1 MRPFPE
7 RGTMG
12 DSGRDDSAVD
22 ILMAAGEPS
31 GDRHGADL
39 ANHLRLLL
47 PSCRLWGMGGEAMAG
62 AGVEI
67 YVSYEDLSVVGL
79 VEVVGHLG
87 AAVKA
92 RQALMARARKSP
104 PHLAVLIDF
113 PDFNLWLAR
122 GLKRLKIPIFYYI
135 SPQVWAWRRRR
146 VRLMARLLDH
156 VGVILPF
163 EEPLLRRAG
172 VVAHYVGH
180 PLVAQLRE
188 ESRTGD
194 PRRDLGIPHGV
205 HPLALLPG
213 SRPQEVRRHLPV
225 MLRAARLIQD
235 EAGAVLPL
243 VALSPMISMD
253 EVEGILAS
261 SPTEVRIYHGRTREV
276 LLASEAAVV
285 ASGTATL
292 EAALLGT
299 PMVVIYRTSWL
310 SYLLGRLLIR
320 VPYISLVNLLAGEE
334 LVPEIIQGDLRPE
347 AIQRCALPL
356 FYDTDKRNRM
366 ILGFEKIRRSLG
378 EETAGR
384 RAAQIVLEMIRS
396 EPAGGVGI

>member
-1 MRPFPE
+1 
-7 RGTMG
+7 MG
-12 DSGRDDSAVD
+12 DAGRDASTVD

-39 ANHLRLLL
+39 ASHLRLLL
-47 PSCRLWGMGGEAMAG
+47 PGCRLWGMGGEAMAR

-67 YVSYEDLSVVGL
+67 QVSYEDLSVVGL
-79 VEVVGHLG
+79 VEVLGHLG
-87 AAVKA
+87 AAVRA

-135 SPQVWAWRRRR
+135 SPQVWAWRRKR
-146 VRLMARLLDH
+146 VKLMARLLDQ

-172 VVAHYVGH
+172 VAARYVGH

-188 ESRTGD
+188 GSWTRD
-194 PRRDLGIPHGV
+194 PWRALDLPQGTSA
-205 HPLALLPG
+205 LALLPG

-225 MLRAARLIQD
+225 MLRATRLIQD
-235 EAGAVLPL
+235 KAEGILPL
-243 VALSPMISMD
+243 VALSPMLSVD
-253 EVEGILAS
+253 EVQGILAS
-261 SPTEVRIYHGRTREV
+261 SPSEVRIYQGKTREV
-276 LLASEAAVV
+276 LLASRAAVV

-320 VPYISLVNLLAGEE
+320 VPHISLVNLLAGEE
-334 LVPEIIQGDLRPE
+334 LVPELVQGALTPE
-347 AIQRCALPL
+347 AIRRHLLVLLCN
-356 FYDTDKRNRM
+356 TDKRNRM
-366 ILGFEKIRRSLG
+366 IRGFEEIRKSLG
-378 EETAGR
+378 EEVAGR
-384 RAAQIVLEMIRS
+384 RAAQIVREMIRS
-396 EPAGGVGI
+396 GAAGGAGA